1 MQFIREPKNFEEENW
16 AYLSIG
22 YHNGKAVLKDEAG
35 NLYYMECEEE
45 AAPIGTMVSEGA
57 FVKPLDE
64 LSKDERTEIIRIY
77 HEEYRCSDGTEK

>member
-1 MQFIREPKNFEEENW
+1 
-16 AYLSIG
+16 
-22 YHNGKAVLKDEAG
+22 
-35 NLYYMECEEE
+35 MECEEE

>member
-35 NLYYMECEEE
+35 DLYYMECEEE
-45 AAPIGTMVSEGA
+45 VAPIGTMVSEGERI
-57 FVKPLDE
+57 KNIEELD
-64 LSKDERTEIIRIY
+64 KYERMEIIQIY
-77 HEEYRCSDGTEK
+77 QEE

>member
-35 NLYYMECEEE
+35 DLYYMECEEE
-45 AAPIGTMVSEGA
+45 EAPIGTMVSEGVE
-57 FVKPLDE
+57 VKFIDE
-64 LSKDERTEIIRIY
+64 LSEEERIEILQIY
-77 HEEYRCSDGTEK
+77 QEE

>member
-35 NLYYMECEEE
+35 DLYYMEW
-45 AAPIGTMVSEGA
+45 
-57 FVKPLDE
+57 
-64 LSKDERTEIIRIY
+64 
-77 HEEYRCSDGTEK
+77 

>member
-35 NLYYMECEEE
+35 DLYYMECEEE
-45 AAPIGTMVSEGA
+45 VAPIGTVVSEGA
-57 FVKPLDE
+57 DINSIGE
-64 LSKDERTEIIRIY
+64 LSEEERIEILQIFQK
-77 HEEYRCSDGTEK
+77 E